1 MEPKDISWANDSNIA
16 VKTQIGESTMG
27 KSSKRKKY
35 FVHPSSQLKY
45 VAFSILPAL
54 IMTLFCTYFFNV
66 SGKLVFEIQTDTF
79 FAQLSSIKKTMKT
92 AESVATKET
101 QDSIRKLKDLLD
113 SFEDS
118 VLLAYT
124 EAPKKWNQAKL
135 YVLGGLLSVLVG
147 TSILALL
154 YSHRIAGP
162 LFRLKKSIKML
173 SAGQD
178 IEPIRFRKKD
188 EYQDLA
194 DSLTE
199 LRRFMKDKGC
209 LQSQD

>member
-1 MEPKDISWANDSNIA
+1 
-16 VKTQIGESTMG
+16 MG

-118 VLLAYT
+118 MLLAYT
-124 EAPKKWNQAKL
+124 EAPKKWKEARL
-135 YVLGGLLSVLVG
+135 FVLAGLFSVLLG

-162 LFRLKKSIKML
+162 LFRLRKCVDML

-178 IEPIRFRKKD
+178 VEPIRFRKKD
-188 EYQDLA
+188 EFKELA
-194 DSLTE
+194 ESLNE
-199 LRRFMKDKGC
+199 LRITLKDKGF